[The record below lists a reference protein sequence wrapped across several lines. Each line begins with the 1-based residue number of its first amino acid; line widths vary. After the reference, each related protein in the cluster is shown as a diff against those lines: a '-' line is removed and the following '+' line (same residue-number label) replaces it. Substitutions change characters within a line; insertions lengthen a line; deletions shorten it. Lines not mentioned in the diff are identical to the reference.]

1 MFKSPEDDSTFH
13 AVFSTGRTGLTGSAV
28 CSFRLQDLERTF
40 DEGKFR
46 EQVGQNKRRL
56 LDYFSLICV
65 LGFLGGEIK
74 YLYLPVY
81 SLNWPICHFGNEVT
95 IHSSPT
101 ERYLIHLSFSFSQAT
116 STSVWLPVPSARVPQ
131 PRPGSCVP
139 DTRTLPDTV
148 LNFIRKH
155 PLMDGD
161 VPHEA
166 GEGGPVFYRRGVQFT
181 RLAVDR

>member
-1 MFKSPEDDSTFH
+1 MH
-13 AVFSTGRTGLTGSAV
+13 R
-28 CSFRLQDLERTF
+28 
-40 DEGKFR
+40 
-46 EQVGQNKRRL
+46 
-56 LDYFSLICV
+56 
-65 LGFLGGEIK
+65 FLGKKPSIFFCPFV
-74 YLYLPVY
+74 LFFW
-81 SLNWPICHFGNEVT
+81 SICHFGNEIT